1 MYLGSPV
8 FDGKTP
14 NFGVR
19 VRVRA
24 LTPQNSGLKPAKDGS
39 FNIQFLGFPM
49 SHLIIELTNPIDQ
62 NRLEKLRSVA
72 GSGPVLIL
80 THDNPDPDALASGK
94 AFATLLK
101 EAWDIPCQLVYSGL
115 VARAE
120 NHVMLKRLTP
130 EWEFSDTLPD
140 MKEYSAVAQVDTQP
154 GAGNNR
160 LETVQ
165 PSHIVIDHHY
175 PIRGAIDNVAY
186 ADVRTETGSTV
197 TMLFQYLE
205 AAGIQ
210 PDPLLAT
217 AMFYGIKTDTRSLS
231 RGDSPADEVAFV
243 KLLHHLDR
251 QELSK
256 VELASLSR
264 EYFRAFN
271 RGLHATRLY
280 DKAIVTRLGPMEQ
293 PDFAAEM
300 ADILIRLQGVQ
311 AVLCLGQHGD
321 TLQLSLRTGSLGQDA
336 GLIIQKVV
344 VPPGK
349 AGGHGTMAGG
359 QVPLAGQEIEPLLA
373 DIEHRFLAV
382 MGETGEGVDLIA

>member
-1 MYLGSPV
+1 
-8 FDGKTP
+8 
-14 NFGVR
+14 
-19 VRVRA
+19 
-24 LTPQNSGLKPAKDGS
+24 
-39 FNIQFLGFPM
+39 M
-49 SHLIIELTNPIDQ
+49 SHLIIDLPNPIDQ
-62 NRLEKLRSVA
+62 KRLKKLRSVA
-72 GSGPVLIL
+72 GKGPVLVL

-101 EAWDIPCQLVYSGL
+101 EAWNIPSRLVYSGL

-130 EWEFSDTLPD
+130 EWEFGEQLPD
-140 MKEYSAVAQVDTQP
+140 LKEYSAVAQVDTQP

-165 PSHIVIDHHY
+165 SNHIVIDHHY
-175 PIRGAIDNVAY
+175 PVRGTIDTVPY
-186 ADVRTETGSTV
+186 ADIRTEAGSTV
-197 TMLFQYLE
+197 TMLYQYLVS
-205 AAGIQ
+205 AGIR

-231 RGDSPADEVAFV
+231 RGDSPADEVTFV
-243 KLLHHLDR
+243 ELLHQLDQ

-271 RGLHATRLY
+271 RGLHATRIY
-280 DKAIVTRLGPMEQ
+280 GQAVVSRLGAMEQ

-300 ADILIRLQGVQ
+300 ADILIRLQGVRT
-311 AVLCLGQHGD
+311 ALCLGQHRD
-321 TLQLSLRTGSLGQDA
+321 ILQISLRTEPSSQDA

-344 VPPGK
+344 APLGK

-359 QVPLAGQEIEPLLA
+359 QISLAGKKIEPLLTE
-373 DIEHRFLAV
+373 IERRFLAV
-382 MGETGEGVDLIA
+382 MGETGEGVDLIS